1 MKCAVR
7 RVIWIVIAVLIAAGA
22 VACGGARA
30 PLPAA
35 GSVDADKFLHDRG
48 QEELAK
54 EHWIQARLYFRT
66 LVDTYPASPYRYAAK
81 LGIGDS
87 YLGENRIESHILG
100 AHEFREFL
108 TYFPGH
114 ARADYAQYRL
124 AVAQMRQMLG
134 AERDQT
140 ATREALRELNSFLE
154 RFPSSQLRPE
164 VEKLHRQ
171 VRDRLSESEFRIGRW
186 HYRSRYYLGA
196 LWRLLPLLAEDP
208 GYTRKDSVL
217 FYLGETYFALNAPAD
232 ARKYFEWLLKDYPN
246 TEHAED
252 ARERLDQIKALEAD
266 PPKEPVKKGAGGSAS
281 GAGSS

>member
-1 MKCAVR
+1 
-7 RVIWIVIAVLIAAGA
+7 VIWVVSALLIVAGAAG
-22 VACGGARA
+22 CGGART

-54 EHWIQARLYFRT
+54 KHWIQARLYFRT

-87 YLGENRIESHILG
+87 YLGENRIEAHILA

-114 ARADYAQYRL
+114 ERADYAQYKL
-124 AVAQMRQMLG
+124 AVAQMRQML
-134 AERDQT
+134 APERDQT

-154 RFPSSQLRPE
+154 RFPRSTLRPE
-164 VEKLHRQ
+164 VEKLHRE
-171 VRDRLSESEFRIGRW
+171 VRDRLSESELRIGRW
-186 HYRSRYYLGA
+186 HYRSRLYFGA
-196 LWRLLPLLAEDP
+196 LGRLLPLLADDP

-217 FYLGETYFALNAPAD
+217 FYLGQTYFALNAPVD
-232 ARKYFEWLLKDYPN
+232 ARKYFEWLLKEYPT

-252 ARERLDQIKALEAD
+252 ARERLDQIKALEAA
-266 PPKEPVKKGAGGSAS
+266 PAKGAGVS